1 MNIVEIEGRIVDI
14 GGATVDV
21 EEGTIDTEGS
31 SVDIG
36 EGTVDVEVV
45 GTVTMV
51 VEARSVDDDA
61 GTGDECGSDLNV
73 FFSKEKI
80 RLQEIKIKKE
90 RLIQYKTG
98 LLRD

>member
-1 MNIVEIEGRIVDI
+1 MDI

-21 EEGTIDTEGS
+21 EEGTIDTEGR

-51 VEARSVDDDA
+51 VEARLVDDDA
-61 GTGDECGSDLNV
+61 GTGYELEC
-73 FFSKEKI
+73 F
-80 RLQEIKIKKE
+80 
-90 RLIQYKTG
+90 
-98 LLRD
+98 LL

>member
-1 MNIVEIEGRIVDI
+1 MQEQVMN
-14 GGATVDV
+14 
-21 EEGTIDTEGS
+21 
-31 SVDIG
+31 
-36 EGTVDVEVV
+36 
-45 GTVTMV
+45 
-51 VEARSVDDDA
+51 
-61 GTGDECGSDLNV
+61 LNV